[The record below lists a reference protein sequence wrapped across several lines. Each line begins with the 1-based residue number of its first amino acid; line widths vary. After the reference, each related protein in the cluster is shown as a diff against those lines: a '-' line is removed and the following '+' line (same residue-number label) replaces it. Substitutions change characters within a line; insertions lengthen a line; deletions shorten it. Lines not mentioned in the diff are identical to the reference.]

1 VADVDDLD
9 CYFVLDA
16 FAEIHQ
22 EEKEERLTCM
32 NCLLHETTP
41 LPQRHASRG
50 SNKVSANA
58 SAQIEL

>member
-1 VADVDDLD
+1 MADVDDLD

-22 EEKEERLTCM
+22 EEKEERMTCV

-41 LPQRHASRG
+41 LSQKPCKQG
-50 SNKVSANA
+50 L
-58 SAQIEL
+58 Q